1 MTGRGQSASLHHA
14 MYTVPIHVYT
24 YACMYI
30 HVYTCTCVYVHVD
43 VHIFVYIHVRVLVYV
58 HCTCI
63 IPSSLFPCPHSSF
76 PCREMAVK
84 FNDYFEFPREL
95 NMALYTAAQLAK
107 LEGTD
112 ASLCDMD

>member
-1 MTGRGQSASLHHA
+1 MQYTLYLY
-14 MYTVPIHVYT
+14 MYIHMHV
-24 YACMYI
+24 CIYI

-43 VHIFVYIHVRVLVYV
+43 VHIFVYICVLVYV

-63 IPSSLFPCPHSSF
+63 IPSSLFPCLNSSF
-76 PCREMAVK
+76 PYREMAVK

-112 ASLCDMD
+112 APLCDMD